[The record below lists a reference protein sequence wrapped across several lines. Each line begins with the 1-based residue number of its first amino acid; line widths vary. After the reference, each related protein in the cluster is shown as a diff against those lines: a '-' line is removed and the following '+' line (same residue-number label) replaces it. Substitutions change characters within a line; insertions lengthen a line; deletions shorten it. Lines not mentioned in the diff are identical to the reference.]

1 MDQNRVPII
10 LLQKILFLLFGKN
23 DYFISKTGGNFFSQT
38 EIEGS
43 ETTPLITSPVQSMH
57 RAYRMLAK
65 QLCKKQWNGGSDRM
79 IMNDIKIMKYCIKC
93 RQKRIDHRIQ
103 NLLFKCKN
111 PLDPDVLF
119 QISIMPLLPASVVH
133 GYLMSSGSKSGRKLI
148 NYHLYASGTRRE
160 IFMSY
165 HRYFHLC
172 LPFHLYFSE
181 EECLLCD
188 IVLTLS

>member
-65 QLCKKQWNGGSDRM
+65 QLCKKQLN
-79 IMNDIKIMKYCIKC
+79 
-93 RQKRIDHRIQ
+93 
-103 NLLFKCKN
+103 
-111 PLDPDVLF
+111 
-119 QISIMPLLPASVVH
+119 
-133 GYLMSSGSKSGRKLI
+133 
-148 NYHLYASGTRRE
+148 
-160 IFMSY
+160 
-165 HRYFHLC
+165 
-172 LPFHLYFSE
+172 
-181 EECLLCD
+181 
-188 IVLTLS
+188 